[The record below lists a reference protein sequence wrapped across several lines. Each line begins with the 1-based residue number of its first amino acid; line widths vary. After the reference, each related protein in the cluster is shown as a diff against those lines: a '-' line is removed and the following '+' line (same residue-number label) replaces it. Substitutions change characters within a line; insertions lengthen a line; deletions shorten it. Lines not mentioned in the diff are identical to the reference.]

1 MSAESANG
9 VAAPRRREGRPGLA
23 RSAGCRSVF
32 GVIARDNSSKD
43 TLLLVFGILV
53 FALLVTG
60 CAVSGDDEEAAAG
73 ETVRRVGLMHVGID
87 HVPSSRDALAARL
100 EELGWTE
107 RENIELIWRNLKPS
121 QAQAQAERF
130 VFADVDLIVAFEDKS
145 IKAAQTATQARS
157 GLARTRDRI
166 PVVFLHPSDPVADG
180 LVETYARPG
189 GNLTGVFGAR
199 DVVGKQLERYQ
210 AVVPDLRRV
219 LTLVDP
225 EDPNTEQQLKEYRA
239 AAAQLPRKL
248 DVVIRNATTAA
259 DLKRVFRSLKPG
271 EVDGVF
277 LLSSSLRLNH
287 TAVTLRLADRA
298 RLPVQA
304 HRKEW
309 VEEGALFSYGI
320 DLPLIG
326 RAGARFVDSILR
338 GTPPARL
345 PVQRVPKVEFAINL
359 KKAEEL
365 NIDVPP
371 ELIIRA
377 DKVYR

>member
-1 MSAESANG
+1 MSARDTTWKNTLVLVLGILLSA
-9 VAAPRRREGRPGLA
+9 
-23 RSAGCRSVF
+23 
-32 GVIARDNSSKD
+32 
-43 TLLLVFGILV
+43 LLLS
-53 FALLVTG
+53 G
-60 CAVSGDDEEAAAG
+60 CSISSDDDEAAAG
-73 ETVRRVGLMHVGID
+73 ETVRRVGLMHVGTD
-87 HVPSSRDALAARL
+87 HIPSSRDALAARL

-107 RENIELIWRNLKPS
+107 GENIELIWRNLERK

-130 VFADVDLIVAFEDKS
+130 VLEDVDLIVAFEDRS
-145 IKAAQTATQARS
+145 IEAAQKATAHRRS
-157 GLARTRDRI
+157 AVSRTRDRI
-166 PVVFLHPSDPVADG
+166 PVVFLHPTDPVEDG
-180 LVETYARPG
+180 LVKTLARPG
-189 GNLTGVFGAR
+189 RNLTGVYGAR
-199 DVVGKQLERYQ
+199 DLVGKQLESYQ
-210 AVVPDLRRV
+210 GLVPNLRRV

-225 EDPNTEQQLKEYRA
+225 EDPGTEKLLKQYRA

-248 DVVIRNATTAA
+248 DLVIREATTAA

-271 EVDGVF
+271 EADGVF
-277 LLSSSLRLNH
+277 LLSSRLRLEH
-287 TAVTLRLADRA
+287 TALTLWLAKQA

-338 GTPPARL
+338 GTPPTRL
-345 PVQRVPKVEFAINL
+345 PVERVAKVEFAINL
-359 KKAEEL
+359 KTAKEL